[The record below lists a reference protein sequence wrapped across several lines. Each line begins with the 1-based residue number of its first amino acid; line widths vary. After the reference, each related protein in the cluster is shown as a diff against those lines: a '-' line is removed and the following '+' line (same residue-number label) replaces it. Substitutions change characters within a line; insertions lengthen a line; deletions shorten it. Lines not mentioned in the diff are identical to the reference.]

1 MCVDF
6 SSSRGIAFILFKD
19 ILHLSSAS
27 ARDFRIEKTVI
38 WDLGQIVEVREKP
51 KVTTQNCFHS
61 LRRRLVRNYLQ
72 FAPQEG
78 SLDMFTKKINGI
90 NQERVS
96 CLCISPL
103 NHMPLKLKSSMSSLP
118 EEGRELIM
126 SPFPFPEGPN
136 LKRRSLLIFRFEVFW
151 LFYSWTDQLLNW

>member
-1 MCVDF
+1 MCGLFLQPWNCIYSVQ
-6 SSSRGIAFILFKD
+6 RHIAFIQCFCKGFQNWENSDLRFRPDCRGKGKAESDYSELF
-19 ILHLSSAS
+19 SFS
-27 ARDFRIEKTVI
+27 EKKA
-38 WDLGQIVEVREKP
+38 GEKLP
-51 KVTTQNCFHS
+51 AIC
-61 LRRRLVRNYLQ
+61 
-72 FAPQEG
+72 PQEG

-151 LFYSWTDQLLNW
+151 LFYCGQISY